1 MPIRRTQY
9 QVYATWTAAGNRADN
24 APYTISDGTTPLAT
38 VNMNQQFAP
47 SDATIGG
54 QGWESLGTY
63 TAASGTLNV
72 SLSDNADGVVVANA
86 VTIVQTQAP
95 STAPSMVDNSD
106 GAFSEGG
113 SGWQCYSDTT
123 SVNGGFRYCTA
134 GTGENTATWTFAG
147 VNPTAQYQIYATWSA
162 AGNRATNAPYTISD
176 GGNLLTT
183 VDMNQHQIDGQGWE
197 PPIRCG

>member
-1 MPIRRTQY
+1 
-9 QVYATWTAAGNRADN
+9 
-24 APYTISDGTTPLAT
+24 
-38 VNMNQQFAP
+38 MNQQFAP
-47 SDATIGG
+47 SDATIAG

-106 GAFSEGG
+106 AAFSESG
-113 SGWQCYSDTT
+113 SGWQGYSDSS

-134 GTGENTATWTFAG
+134 GTGENTATWTFAS
-147 VNPTAQYQIYATWSA
+147 VNPDGPVSGLCDLVGCRKPRNECPVHDLGWRQPA
-162 AGNRATNAPYTISD
+162 A
-176 GGNLLTT
+176 T
-183 VDMNQHQIDGQGWE
+183 VDMNQQFAPGDTTIDGQSWASLGVVH
-197 PPIRCG
+197 RRKRHAGGRSLR